1 MCLPELSSSCAKL
14 TIMGG
19 QGSPSH
25 TITRIWG
32 LVCVLVFIMSWC
44 QIIQVFFSHLPHG
57 SLPLKLPAVTKFV
70 NLSLPI
76 KCQKYLTRLSNFS
89 NQYMDLIGF
98 FKDYLISVSD
108 SSWLPSELT
117 SPPPLNMSHKCTF
130 ECRFSNQTFAW
141 GGGLFGLLCPNHI
154 HINSQLLWDLQNVHG
169 FSMFIKKK

>member
-1 MCLPELSSSCAKL
+1 MNSIAPVMITNVFTRTVIIMCQADNHGWSGIAISHNHQNLGSGLCSCLHYVMMPNHPGIFLPSSPC
-14 TIMGG
+14 
-19 QGSPSH
+19 
-25 TITRIWG
+25 
-32 LVCVLVFIMSWC
+32 F
-44 QIIQVFFSHLPHG
+44 
-57 SLPLKLPAVTKFV
+57 LPLKLPAVTKFV

-76 KCQKYLTRLSNFS
+76 KCQKYLTCLSNFS

-154 HINSQLLWDLQNVHG
+154 HINSQLL
-169 FSMFIKKK
+169 